1 MDLGDDNRAIDDFDF
16 VISLE
21 PDNILAIFNR
31 AILLDKTGNL
41 RAAIRDYSRV
51 IDEFPNFWNGLYRRA
66 ECYRKLGMT
75 AKAEM
80 DEFRILKAQLDK
92 RQGKQQRWS
101 KDKLKQVRSRSET
114 APDKYNQMVVADEAT
129 PEREYKSD
137 YRGHV
142 QNHAATLDPQPMFC
156 LSLEQHKGGVRTY
169 HAFSPAVESF
179 NIDYQGRR
187 VYVSSHHGR
196 MDEAQSRQTLDYID
210 SLSQHVNATRKEVD
224 LYPLLMRRAVAE
236 TVAMNYDAA
245 ISDLTTCLSIRPSS
259 AMALWQRAYCQMRID
274 DFDRGNDGSHGAES
288 VTSLPLRHDNVLKYA
303 AVLRDL
309 DAAIVLDPTN
319 QYLIYNRG
327 NARLMRKDYA
337 NAIDDYTHALS
348 IDPSLAEAYYNRGLA
363 HIGEGNKQQGVSDLS
378 KAGELGLY
386 NAYSVIKT
394 VRKKDN

>member
-1 MDLGDDNRAIDDFDF
+1 M
-16 VISLE
+16 
-21 PDNILAIFNR
+21 
-31 AILLDKTGNL
+31 
-41 RAAIRDYSRV
+41 SR
-51 IDEFPNFWNGLYRRA
+51 
-66 ECYRKLGMT
+66 
-75 AKAEM
+75 
-80 DEFRILKAQLDK
+80 
-92 RQGKQQRWS
+92 
-101 KDKLKQVRSRSET
+101 
-114 APDKYNQMVVADEAT
+114 
-129 PEREYKSD
+129 
-137 YRGHV
+137 
-142 QNHAATLDPQPMFC
+142 
-156 LSLEQHKGGVRTY
+156 
-169 HAFSPAVESF
+169 
-179 NIDYQGRR
+179 
-187 VYVSSHHGR
+187 
-196 MDEAQSRQTLDYID
+196 
-210 SLSQHVNATRKEVD
+210 
-224 LYPLLMRRAVAE
+224 
-236 TVAMNYDAA
+236 
-245 ISDLTTCLSIRPSS
+245 
-259 AMALWQRAYCQMRID
+259 WQRACCQRGID